1 MQVKDVMT
9 PEVELAKPDDTLQEA
24 ATRMRCWNLGFL
36 PVSEN
41 DRLVGVMTDRDIVI
55 RAVCE
60 GKDPK
65 TTLVRDTM
73 TTQVIYCF
81 DDQPLDEAADI
92 MESRKVRRLMVL
104 DRSKRLVGVVTLK
117 DLAQDPGVE
126 IRVGEVLERVTSQ

>member
-1 MQVKDVMT
+1 MLVKDVMT
-9 PEVELAKPDDTLQEA
+9 SEVELAAPDDTLQEA

-126 IRVGEVLERVTSQ
+126 IRGGEVLERVTSQ